1 MVEQA
6 VNQVIDELERENEKV
21 RAEINK
27 NVYSEHG
34 ESRQTIKKISQNFKS
49 NGYLIMHEK

>member
-34 ESRQTIKKISQNFKS
+34 ESKTDYKKDQSKF
-49 NGYLIMHEK
+49 